1 MLDKAPQYTLVRD
14 FLGGDNVRRLL
25 EFAQAHEHEF
35 QRSEVVDGGS
45 STIDDLR
52 RVSLILPKIGDYETL
67 IADRT
72 RKALPEIFSAL
83 GTAPFDPAGFET
95 EMAAHG
101 DGAFFSRHIDMIVN
115 LEKSDTQRVLS
126 MVYYFHKIPQPFS
139 GGMLRLYSLADGPG
153 AHIDVEP
160 VCDSAV
166 FFPSWFP
173 HEVLRINCPSGRFA
187 DSRFAINCWL
197 RKKI

>member
-1 MLDKAPQYTLVRD
+1 VVRD
-14 FLGGDNVRRLL
+14 FLGEDYVRRLL

-35 QRSEVVDGGS
+35 RRSKVVDGDS
-45 STIDDLR
+45 STINDLR
-52 RVSLILPKIGDYETL
+52 RVSLILPKIGDHATI

-72 RKALPEIFSAL
+72 RKALPEIFAAL
-83 GTAPFDPAGFET
+83 GCAPFEPAQFET

-115 LEKSDTQRVLS
+115 PVKSDTQRVLS

-139 GGMLRLYSLADGPG
+139 GGILRLYSLADGPG

-160 VCDSAV
+160 ACDSAV
-166 FFPSWFP
+166 FFQSWFP
-173 HEVLRINCPSGRFA
+173 HEVLRITCPSGRFA